1 MNKASVVVYG
11 ADIVCASCVN
21 APTSRNTFDWLQPL
35 LKRKYPEIS
44 FEFTYIDIEKDTENL
59 TDHDQQFI
67 ERIQEDELFYP
78 LVTINDEYV
87 ARKSFTTRIKNAGP
101 PITPRTMPTG
111 SSAGRTRKRPTI
123 SAPRTRIAP
132 SSADMGSSRACEGPT
147 IPRAMCGH

>member
-1 MNKASVVVYG
+1 MDKVSVVVYG

-35 LKRKYPEIS
+35 LKRKYPEKQ

-78 LVTINDEYV
+78 LVTMNDAYV
-87 ARKSFTTRIKNAGP
+87 SDGYVQLKD
-101 PITPRTMPTG
+101 ITKFMDTQ
-111 SSAGRTRKRPTI
+111 
-123 SAPRTRIAP
+123 
-132 SSADMGSSRACEGPT
+132 
-147 IPRAMCGH
+147 